1 MQPFYFLEDEA
12 TADVAFIANGQS
24 EQEAFANACN
34 ALTAVITDATLV
46 NIVEQRQISLTAED
60 LPGLLYDLL
69 DHLLFLFDT
78 EDLLFIDNQISLNM
92 ETITLQWTGKGE
104 PYQEDKHT
112 IHTHVKAVTF
122 FGMEVTPLYVKVT
135 LDL

>member
-12 TADVAFIANGQS
+12 TADVAFIANGRS
-24 EQEAFANACN
+24 LQEAFTNACN
-34 ALTAVITDATLV
+34 ALTAVITDSNLIDVT
-46 NIVEQRQISLTAED
+46 ERRQISLTAED

-78 EDLLFIDNQISLNM
+78 ENLMFKLNQVILDP
-92 ETITLQWTGKGE
+92 ETITLQWTGQGE
-104 PYQEDKHT
+104 AYQESKHI

-122 FGMEVTPLYVKVT
+122 FGMEITTSYVKVT